1 MTVTTIRT
9 RRILL
14 ASLAAT
20 GVLVAGGCGAAK
32 AGSATATAPTPAA
45 SASQSPSPSASQGA
59 LAGLV
64 SLAGY
69 IGQVRPVATRIEA
82 TVTSLPHAVNGLS
95 KRPDKTWTAS
105 AARLRTLSARLGS
118 EASDLAAISPP
129 QSLASVQRTAV
140 QGLRAAQM
148 SVDKTA
154 AALSTGATSNGTSSA
169 LIKSQVAAL
178 RAQLGQLGQRLV
190 AAVEQAVGSSGT
202 LGS

>member
-1 MTVTTIRT
+1 MNATTART
-9 RRILL
+9 RRTLL
-14 ASLAAT
+14 ASFAVA
-20 GVLVAGGCGAAK
+20 GVLVAGGCGAA
-32 AGSATATAPTPAA
+32 ARSATSTTPTPAA
-45 SASQSPSPSASQGA
+45 SASQSPAPSASQGA
-59 LAGLV
+59 LAGLA

-82 TVTSLPHAVNGLS
+82 TVASLPHAVNGLS

-105 AARLRTLSARLGS
+105 AARLRKVSAQLGS
-118 EASDLAAISPP
+118 EASDLAAVSPP

-140 QGLRAAQM
+140 QGLRAAQT

-178 RAQLGQLGQRLV
+178 RAQLGQLGRRLV
-190 AAVEQAVGSSGT
+190 AAVEQAIGSSGT